1 MKRRQFFKSALA
13 GTALTQFPR
22 SLFGR
27 SPNTYKPYPSK
38 TLRAPKKNT
47 KSLNLQVLDGNI
59 PADIHGHG
67 FVLEGMTDR
76 DNTYVKSGK
85 GAINRLDFS
94 PEGVSWSRSLI
105 KTPSVRAA
113 EELEGSKH
121 GFKPLGKMVYS
132 SQTLGYMNTSNTSA
146 MTIQDGRMILTFE
159 GGAHWE
165 FDPKSLELITPIGK
179 PSEWKSSITGIMGA
193 FGGGKLFDQ
202 VRTTAH
208 PYFDKNTDELWTLNY
223 ATKLNIFGIPLG
235 QPFTRLL
242 RFNGKD
248 KLDAFDVVDAT
259 SGRNVALT
267 NTSHSFL
274 VTENHIGIVDTPA
287 VVEGE
292 IFVGMNKTR
301 AQPAHTIVWWV
312 KRQDLIDL
320 ESGQKVKAH
329 RLVLDR
335 EYIDLLVNFKE
346 DNDEITIYS
355 GSIQSYDQSEFLK
368 ERLKER
374 DTLHL
379 DGKPCRGDLLG
390 LNSGPNDCGG
400 FMRTKVKVTELGAEI
415 LDDTSA
421 VMDPKLTWGIDFPA
435 YLGNYKNPDHFDY
448 MYWNTVGFHPDQV
461 LSHLVE
467 LYKNQPFRNVPV
479 DKLPTEAIP
488 PAVIGVDCNTMEIAD
503 YYMLPEGCALTSLQF
518 IPKKGNISEM
528 KQGYLFCFVHRDDGY
543 DSQKSSG
550 QEIWI
555 FDGENLSAGPVC
567 KLGHTQ
573 LNVATTLHSTWT
585 PQMLERLSLYK
596 VDLYSEYEAKIRKL
610 PSELQELCGRI
621 FTNESEL
628 S

>member
-27 SPNTYKPYPSK
+27 TPNKYKPYPSK
-38 TLRAPKKNT
+38 ALRAPNKNT
-47 KSLNLQVLDGNI
+47 QSLNLKVLDGTI
-59 PADIHGHG
+59 PEDIHGHG
-67 FVLEGMTDR
+67 FVLEGMSDT

-94 PEGVSWSRSLI
+94 PEGVSWSRNLI
-105 KTPSVRAA
+105 KTPSVLAA
-113 EELEGSKH
+113 EAVEGSKFA
-121 GFKPLGKMVYS
+121 FKPLGKMVYS

-179 PSEWKSSITGIMGA
+179 PSEWKSSITGIMAA

-208 PYFDKNTDELWTLNY
+208 PYFDQNTNELWTLNY

-235 QPFTRLL
+235 KPFTRLL
-242 RFNGKD
+242 RFKGEGQ
-248 KLDAFDVVDAT
+248 LEAFDVVDAT
-259 SGRNVALT
+259 SGKNVALT

-312 KRQDLIDL
+312 KRQDLAV
-320 ESGQKVKAH
+320 GQKVRAH
-329 RLVLDR
+329 KLVLDR

-368 ERLKER
+368 ER

-379 DGKPCRGDLLG
+379 NDKLCRRDLLG

-400 FMRTKVKVTELGAEI
+400 FMRTKVKVTDLGAEI
-415 LDDTSA
+415 LEDISA
-421 VMDPKLTWGIDFPA
+421 VMNPELTWGIDFPA
-435 YLGNYKNPDHFDY
+435 YLGNYKYPDRFDY

-479 DKLPTEAIP
+479 DGLPTEAIP
-488 PAVIGVDCNTMEIAD
+488 PAVIGVNCKEMKIDD
-503 YYMLPEGCALTSLQF
+503 YYILPEGCALTSLQF
-518 IPKKGNISEM
+518 IPKKGNTSAM

-550 QEIWI
+550 QEVWV
-555 FDGENLSAGPVC
+555 FDGEDLSAGPVC

-585 PQMLERLSLYK
+585 PEMLERSSDYK
-596 VDLYSEYEAKIRKL
+596 VDLYSEYEAKIRRL
-610 PSELQELCGRI
+610 PPELQELCR
-621 FTNESEL
+621 SSL
-628 S
+628 RQP